1 MSRTLPLRHRLLL
14 SQGLAILLL
23 AAGVLTAALWGA
35 RRAVQSLS
43 RELVDRAALEVTE
56 HLQRLYEP
64 AGEHLR
70 ALGELARLGLVEPGE
85 DPGALRRLALPWF
98 DSRMGIGA
106 FGLFADDGRG
116 VAMRRTTDGWEE
128 LSIRPDATP
137 VASDGPP
144 PFAFDPR
151 QQAWWLAPPTDDP
164 GIQAH
169 WSDRVEGGLVEH
181 AGLAAS
187 RRIVTAGGEGRVV
200 VIELLLDSL
209 LAHLAAL
216 EVTAGTVTGV
226 LDGDGRLIAWS
237 GPDWPQGA
245 TPESLFLKR
254 PRDLGVAL
262 FDDARQELDT
272 ARSLALRE
280 ALRFSS
286 AGEAWWG
293 RLRPFALPGGGEQL
307 VAVLV
312 PARDLLRDRTR
323 QIWAVLGLTGLAL
336 AVALASARRTGR
348 NVAAPV
354 ETLVE
359 RSARIASGD
368 LEPEPLVT
376 SGITEVQQL
385 ATAQESMRAGLR
397 TLLKLERDLQI
408 ASQIQRATW
417 PSELPVHPGLDI
429 AAAAHPA
436 DETGGD
442 GYDLVPIPG
451 ASDGPAG
458 GSSGGPGD
466 RGTFLFLAD
475 ATGHGIGPALSVTQL
490 RAMLRMAVRSGHGLA
505 EMLKPVN
512 DQLCADLP
520 GNRFITAWFGQLD
533 ADGRGLESLSA
544 GQAPLLHYH
553 AADDR
558 LEVLKADVPPLG
570 LFPVL
575 PAAKP
580 RRIELAAGD
589 LWVVL
594 SDGFFEATDP
604 AGEELGVERIGAVLR
619 RCRALPAVEI
629 LAELRAE
636 LERFTAGAPA
646 ADDQTAL
653 LLRRTS

>member
-1 MSRTLPLRHRLLL
+1 MPRSLPLRHRLLF
-14 SQGLAILLL
+14 SQALAILLL

-35 RRAVQSLS
+35 RRAVQALS
-43 RELVDRAALEVTE
+43 SELVDRAALEVAE
-56 HLQRLYEP
+56 HLDRLYEP
-64 AGEHLR
+64 AGEHLY
-70 ALGELARLGLVEPGE
+70 ALGELARLGLVEPGA
-85 DPGALRRLALPWF
+85 DPGDLRRLAVPWF
-98 DSRMGIGA
+98 DSRLGIGA
-106 FGLFADDGRG
+106 FGIFADDGSG
-116 VAMRRTTDGWEE
+116 IALRRTPGGWEE
-128 LSIRPDATP
+128 LSIRPEKVPSATAVARP
-137 VASDGPP
+137 V
-144 PFAFDPR
+144 FAFDPR
-151 QQAWWLAPPTDDP
+151 RQAWWLVAPLEDTGPT
-164 GIQAH
+164 AH
-169 WSDRVEGGLVEH
+169 WSDRVEGGLVER

-187 RRIVTAGGEGRVV
+187 RRIVTPGGEGRVV
-200 VIELLLDSL
+200 VVELLLDSL

-216 EVTAGTVTGV
+216 EVTAGTVIGV

-237 GPDWPQGA
+237 GPSWPREA
-245 TPESLFLKR
+245 TPADLFLRR

-262 FDDARQELDT
+262 FDDARQELDS
-272 ARSLALRE
+272 ARALAQRE
-280 ALRFSS
+280 AQRFSS
-286 AGEAWWG
+286 GGEAWWG
-293 RLRPFALPGGGEQL
+293 RLRPFALPGGGEQM
-307 VAVLV
+307 VAVLI

-336 AVALASARRTGR
+336 GLALASARRTGR
-348 NVAAPV
+348 SVASPV
-354 ETLVE
+354 ETLVA
-359 RSARIASGD
+359 RSAKIAGGD
-368 LEPEPLVT
+368 LEPEPVVT
-376 SGITEVQQL
+376 SAITEVQQL
-385 ATAQESMRAGLR
+385 ASAQESMRAGLR

-417 PSELPVHPGLDI
+417 PRELPLVPGLDI

-442 GYDLVPIPG
+442 GYDLVTIPE
-451 ASDGPAG
+451 
-458 GSSGGPGD
+458 SSGG
-466 RGTFLFLAD
+466 GTFLFLAD

-490 RAMLRMAVRSGHGLA
+490 RAMLRMAVRSGHSLA
-505 EMLKPVN
+505 EMIQPVN
-512 DQLCADLP
+512 DQLYADLP
-520 GNRFITAWFGQLD
+520 GNRFITAWFGRLD

-558 LEVLKADVPPLG
+558 LEVFKADMPPLG

-575 PAAKP
+575 PPPRP

-594 SDGFFEATDP
+594 SDGFFEAADP

-619 RCRALPAVEI
+619 RCRERPAAEI

-653 LLRRTS
+653 LLRRVD